1 MDDLKAKIVWA
12 ITNTPA
18 HLEDRG
24 PDNETLPDRIAL
36 GEEEILL
43 GGLADVIIE
52 LTNTRLAEVLDALT
66 GAYIQHVRRD
76 NVQGA
81 FAHGN
86 VSACDF
92 IRKQLKL
99 APRVQSQGE
108 TS

>member
-1 MDDLKAKIVWA
+1 MDDLKHKIAWV
-12 ITNTPA
+12 IGSYPA

-24 PDNETLPDRIAL
+24 PDSECLADRITL

-43 GGLADVIIE
+43 GGLADVIID
-52 LTNTRLAEVLDALT
+52 LTNTRLIEVLDALT
-66 GAYIQHVRRD
+66 GAYIQHVHRN

-92 IRKQLKL
+92 IRSQLKL